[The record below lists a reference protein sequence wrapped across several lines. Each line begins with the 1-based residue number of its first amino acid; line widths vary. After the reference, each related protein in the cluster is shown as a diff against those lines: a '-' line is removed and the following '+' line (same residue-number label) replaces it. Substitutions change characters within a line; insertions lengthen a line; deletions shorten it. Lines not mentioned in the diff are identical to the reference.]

1 MTAVNVPT
9 VAYITDENK
18 LSVSVDLNTLKG
30 YETFKN
36 GIKNNSDIALVQQ
49 ALDKARDLANNIEG
63 ALAGE
68 EPFPATYYRMCQEVI
83 ELLTK
88 IKGVV

>member
-30 YETFKN
+30 Y
-36 GIKNNSDIALVQQ
+36 
-49 ALDKARDLANNIEG
+49 
-63 ALAGE
+63 
-68 EPFPATYYRMCQEVI
+68 
-83 ELLTK
+83 
-88 IKGVV
+88 